1 MDQQVS
7 RPDLSGEVRFRVPLV
22 FAIPF
27 GALLIIGLLAF
38 GFAQVLLN
46 LESKEAATAIAIV
59 MAANVLAACA
69 FAASRR
75 TLGRSSM
82 VELALVAL
90 YPVVVGIAI
99 AATGVIG
106 GEAHTEAHAEGPP
119 EPPPAASGGVTTEI
133 VAADIAWSEDTMTL
147 EAEKPSKFDVV
158 NEDTTVHN
166 LSIYK
171 TPEDAETQ
179 TDPLFEGPDVAA
191 GATESYEVDPLP
203 KGEYAYICDYHV
215 NMQGTLTVE

>member
-1 MDQQVS
+1 
-7 RPDLSGEVRFRVPLV
+7 V

-46 LESKEAATAIAIV
+46 LESKEAATTIAIV

-106 GEAHTEAHAEGPP
+106 GEAHTEVAGEGAP
-119 EPPPAASGGVTTEI
+119 EPPPAATGGVTTEI

-147 EAEKPSKFDVV
+147 KAEKPNKFDVV

-191 GATESYEVDPLP
+191 GATEPYEVDALP
-203 KGEYAYICDYHV
+203 KGEYAYICDYHI
-215 NMQGTLTVE
+215 NMQGTLTAE